1 MRVVWNMAAS
11 DTSKFK
17 VAASGVIP
25 FAFVIVLMLYIFG
38 PGGDLL
44 DFGIALPEI
53 TIEKVDFID
62 SEIQAT
68 VRNTG
73 PIPVQVVVADVN
85 DRIQPAAVEP
95 DGYLERYETT
105 LVRIPFE
112 WNEAEP
118 YRIGITIDDGT
129 RFEKEIESAAFA
141 LEFTL
146 DLAIFFAII
155 GTYVGIIP
163 VMIGLLWLPFIKKI
177 SKQKYH
183 FFLAL
188 TAGLLLFLAIDS
200 IEESIEVSNENLAN
214 SFNGAL
220 LVSTV
225 VVLSFLALYYVGN
238 KIISKSD
245 SLHFSK
251 PVAIG
256 LMISIG
262 IGLHNFGEGLAIGAA
277 VGIGSIAFSTF
288 LIVGFA
294 LHNTTEGIAI
304 AAPMS
309 RGKLMIGKL
318 AIMGLIAGSPAIF
331 GAWIGGF
338 AYSAFTSVV
347 FLAIGAGAIFQV
359 ILVLL
364 KWIQKENDGNLSTL
378 SVVSGFAIGMLVMY
392 FTSIFV

>member
-1 MRVVWNMAAS
+1 MELS
-11 DTSKFK
+11 GFSSKGK
-17 VAASGVIP
+17 VIASGLIP
-25 FAFVIVLMLYIFG
+25 FVFVVLMMVYLFG
-38 PGGDLL
+38 PGADLL
-44 DFGIALPEI
+44 DFGVILPEI
-53 TIEKVDFID
+53 TIEKIDFID

-73 PIPVQVVVADVN
+73 HIPVEVVMADVN

-95 DGYLERYETT
+95 DRFLERFETT

-118 YRIGITIDDGT
+118 YTIGITIEDGT
-129 RFEKEIESAAFA
+129 RFEKEVEAAA
-141 LEFTL
+141 PGLELTL
-146 DLAIFFAII
+146 DLAIFFAVI
-155 GTYVGIIP
+155 GTYVGVIP

-200 IEESIEVSNENLAN
+200 IEEAIEISDGNLAD
-214 SFNGAL
+214 SFNGTL
-220 LVSTV
+220 LVATV
-225 VVLSFLALYYVGN
+225 IVISFLGLYYSGN
-238 KIISKSD
+238 KLVEKAGSSK
-245 SLHFSK
+245 FTK
-251 PVAIG
+251 PVAIA
-256 LMISIG
+256 LLISIG

-277 VGIGSIAFSTF
+277 LGMGSIAFSTF

-304 AAPMS
+304 AVPMS

-318 AIMGLIAGSPAIF
+318 AAMGIIAGSPAIF

-338 AYSAFTSVV
+338 VYSPFTSVI
-347 FLAIGAGAIFQV
+347 FLAVGAGAIFQV
-359 ILVLL
+359 ILVIM
-364 KWIQKENDGNLSTL
+364 KWIKDESDNNLSNIA
-378 SVVSGFAIGMLVMY
+378 VVSGFAVGMSVMY
-392 FTSIFV
+392 LTSILV